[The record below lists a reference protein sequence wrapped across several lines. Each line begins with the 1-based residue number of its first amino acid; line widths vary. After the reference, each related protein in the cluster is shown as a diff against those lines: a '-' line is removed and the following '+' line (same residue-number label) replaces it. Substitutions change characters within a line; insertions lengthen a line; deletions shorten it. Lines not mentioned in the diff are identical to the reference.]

1 MNNDALHL
9 DALTAVTANP
19 TRIATVGE
27 DPAPSRIPVWGY
39 VLVGSLVAAMAGA
52 FYVDAQTPRAAPTPV
67 RRPRYPRL
75 PIPG

>member
-39 VLVGSLVAAMAGA
+39 VLMGSVVAAMAGA
-52 FYVDAQTPRAAPTPV
+52 FYVDAQTPRAAPV
-67 RRPRYPRL
+67 RPPRYRRL

>member
-1 MNNDALHL
+1 MNDTRL
-9 DALTAVTANP
+9 DLDVLTAVTADP
-19 TRIATVGE
+19 TRRATVGE
-27 DPAPSRIPVWGY
+27 DPAPSRIPVLGY
-39 VLVGSLVAAMAGA
+39 VLVGSIVAALAGA